1 GPLHPAAEEEDSRM
15 MITPRFA
22 PAARMRGLGIGLLA
36 LLLLVLA
43 ACDLSSPSVSG
54 PGATTTS
61 GASVASF
68 VTAKGIGNKNVPQ
81 NGTTV
86 FSSGD
91 TVYAVAQ
98 FTRLPQG
105 TKIFARWSAN
115 GTVKEDTSEV
125 TANQDYTNTYVEFHI
140 SG

>member
-1 GPLHPAAEEEDSRM
+1 M
-15 MITPRFA
+15 
-22 PAARMRGLGIGLLA
+22 LA
-36 LLLLVLA
+36 LA
-43 ACDLSSPSVSG
+43 ACDLSSPSVNG

-68 VTAKGIGNKNVPQ
+68 VTAKGIGDKNVPQ
-81 NGTTV
+81 NGSTT

-105 TKIFARWSAN
+105 TTIFARWSVN

-140 SG
+140 SGTQGNLATGNWTVQLFISGNPGPQAGFQIQ